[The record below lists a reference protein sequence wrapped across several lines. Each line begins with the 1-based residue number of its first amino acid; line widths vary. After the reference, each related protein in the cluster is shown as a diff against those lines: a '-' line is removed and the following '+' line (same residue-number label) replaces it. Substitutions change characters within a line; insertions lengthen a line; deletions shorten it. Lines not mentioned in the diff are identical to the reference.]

1 MSSEPELFFGRAARD
16 DANVFRS
23 NLVLALEACSRDDRL
38 SKSVRFGSA
47 QNLWLCLCVR
57 VCLTDESLG
66 GQYYSTH
73 KRLLRGSRPV
83 FNTPQVLERNRHGGR
98 RRLGR

>member
-57 VCLTDESLG
+57 VSLTDEL
-66 GQYYSTH
+66 YFAL
-73 KRLLRGSRPV
+73 KCRPV
-83 FNTPQVLERNRHGGR
+83 FNTPRCA
-98 RRLGR
+98 